1 MYMEKD
7 ISTLL
12 QEIKEASGWT
22 EMRIARALGSTQPT
36 VSRILHG
43 QADCKIATFHAI
55 RALHALKCPLAAQA
69 DRPPEST

>member
-1 MYMEKD
+1 MDKE

-12 QEIKEASGWT
+12 REIKDASGWT
-22 EMRIARALGSTQPT
+22 EMRIARALGITQPT

-55 RALHALKCPLAAQA
+55 CALHALKCPLGPPGPRCPQE
-69 DRPPEST
+69 DR

>member
-1 MYMEKD
+1 MDKE

-12 QEIKEASGWT
+12 REIKNATGWT
-22 EMRIARALGSTQPT
+22 EMRIARALGTTQPT

-55 RALHALKCPLAAQA
+55 CALHARKCPLAPQA
-69 DRPPEST
+69 HRQVDLS